1 MGWQCVAGAPGARVE
16 AHHGVEV
23 GGARAAQEVLQVVLD
38 LLGEKDTVTP
48 IVDEEVRGGDDDGA
62 C

>member
-1 MGWQCVAGAPGARVE
+1 
-16 AHHGVEV
+16 VEV